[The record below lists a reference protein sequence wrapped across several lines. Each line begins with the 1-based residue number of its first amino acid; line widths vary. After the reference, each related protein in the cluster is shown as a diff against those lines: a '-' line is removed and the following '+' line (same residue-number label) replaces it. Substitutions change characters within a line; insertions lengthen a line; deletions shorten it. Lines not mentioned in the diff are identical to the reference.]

1 MQAFFSVLVGAFA
14 LGQAAPSSEAL
25 STALGSAGA
34 IFDAIKRVS
43 ELLPHNHSLTLVVET
58 KSVCV
63 CVRLKLHV
71 KLLILC

>member
-1 MQAFFSVLVGAFA
+1 MQAFFAVLVGAMA

-43 ELLPHNHSLTLVVET
+43 ELQPHSRSLALVVET

-63 CVRLKLHV
+63 CVRLKL